1 MTVLI
6 FHMTTQLKYHVTF
19 WAGLH
24 YPDSAP
30 YQVLGAMDLVNVET
44 ERFDLRRE
52 HVIDVSRDIVGEVL
66 SS

>member
-1 MTVLI
+1 
-6 FHMTTQLKYHVTF
+6 
-19 WAGLH
+19 
-24 YPDSAP
+24 
-30 YQVLGAMDLVNVET
+30 MDLVNVET

>member
-6 FHMTTQLKYHVTF
+6 FHMTTQLKCRVTF
-19 WAGLH
+19 GEGLH

-30 YQVLGAMDLVNVET
+30 CQVLGAMDLVNLET

-52 HVIDVSRDIVGEVL
+52 HVIDVSRDFVGEVL